1 MDQIVIES
9 YDEKTGTSRVKLN
22 TKYGT
27 FDRSVTVADE
37 DKDVENRHDG
47 IKFAMYL
54 CQIDK
59 LRAKA
64 RTLRERANGMS
75 HAGNVLFA
83 AAADSNCKYWNYT
96 ADSVMLVR
104 IQEEVAR
111 DEARKCDYQADE
123 LEKGYS
129 AMVESVLNA
138 RRAFRKKADKMKE
151 EDDK

>member
-9 YDEKTGTSRVKLN
+9 YDPETGISRVKLN
-22 TKYGT
+22 TKYGS
-27 FDRSVTVADE
+27 FDHSVAISEE
-37 DKDVENRHDG
+37 DRDVENRHDG
-47 IKFAMYL
+47 VKFALYL

-64 RTLRERANGMS
+64 RTFRERANGMS

-138 RRAFRKKADKMKE
+138 RRAFRKRGEKKE

>member
-1 MDQIVIES
+1 MDQIVIEE
-9 YDEKTGTSRVKLN
+9 YNAETGTSRVKLN
-22 TKYGT
+22 TKYGV
-27 FDRSVTVADE
+27 FDRTVTISDE
-37 DKDVENRHDG
+37 DKDIENRHDG

-64 RTLRERANGMS
+64 RVFRERAYGME

-83 AAADSNCKYWNYT
+83 AAMDPNCKYFKYS

-111 DEARKCDYQADE
+111 DEARKCDDKADQME
-123 LEKGYS
+123 EDYPS
-129 AMVESVLNA
+129 MVESVLNA
-138 RRAFRKKADKMKE
+138 RRAFREHLDKK
-151 EDDK
+151 EDDGEN